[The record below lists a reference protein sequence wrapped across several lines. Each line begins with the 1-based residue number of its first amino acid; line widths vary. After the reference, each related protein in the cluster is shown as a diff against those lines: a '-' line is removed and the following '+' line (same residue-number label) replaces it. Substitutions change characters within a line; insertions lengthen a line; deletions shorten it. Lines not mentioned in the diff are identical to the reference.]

1 MMNDINKYPL
11 TALIKEYADKTISS
25 KNLWEGRDNAFH
37 TFLSMGFP
45 NAKMEK
51 WKNTDLEQYLNYE
64 YKYIENSDP
73 ISNIDINKIFHCNI
87 LNFET
92 ALFTLLNGSYVYQNS
107 PLNKFENGIIAGSLR
122 KAWQEYPEIV
132 GKYLNK
138 LTENTLNG
146 LVSLNSALATSGFFI
161 YIPENVKFE
170 LPVQLVNL
178 INTES
183 NPFIQIRNLIILEKN
198 SSLTFLQCDD
208 SVNDKNSFLNVVSEF
223 HLAEGAKLD
232 HYKLQNKDDSAVMIN
247 TSFFGLQQNAKLST
261 NTITFNGGTIRNES
275 IINLNGEYAD
285 AEIMG
290 LYLVDRKQ
298 HVDNQV
304 LVRHNVPN
312 CTSNELF
319 KGILDDEANVTFN
332 GHIIV
337 QPGAQKTEAFQSN
350 RNILLTDTAQIS
362 TKPFLEIYADDV
374 KCSHGATVGQL
385 DEEAM
390 FYLKQRGLCDRNARM
405 LLMFAFAD
413 EVIRNIKVESL
424 YEQTSNMVS
433 RRLKGE
439 LSVCDQCILHCG
451 KDNLMN
457 FEIDLSKI

>member
-11 TALIKEYADKTISS
+11 TTLIKEHADKTIPS

-51 WKNTDLEQYLNYE
+51 WKNTDLEKYLNYE

-132 GKYLNK
+132 EKYLNK

-161 YIPENVKFE
+161 YIPENVSFE

-198 SSLTFLQCDD
+198 SSFTFLQCDD
-208 SVNDKNSFLNVVSEF
+208 SVNDKNSFLNVVNEF

-232 HYKLQNKDDSAVMIN
+232 HYKMQNKDDSAVMIN

-275 IINLNGEYAD
+275 IVNLNGEHAD

-405 LLMFAFAD
+405 LLMLAFAD
-413 EVIRNIKVESL
+413 EVVKKITVESL
-424 YEQTSNMVS
+424 YEQTTNMVS

-451 KDNLMN
+451 NNNLMN